1 MRALDEVGVA
11 LLGDGQRVAEELRE
25 LRQIGAAGE

>member
-1 MRALDEVGVA
+1 VRALDEMGVA
-11 LLGDGQRVAEELRE
+11 GLGDGQRVAEELRD